1 MAPKTVKQPT
11 DRITVRLPIPQIE
24 QINALV
30 AAGRF
35 RTTTDVIFTAVRDF
49 LTSQGTGARSV
60 IEAEKGMLELQR
72 LMALADAQRSQS
84 GLK

>member
-1 MAPKTVKQPT
+1 MAAKKVKQPT
-11 DRITVRLPIPQIE
+11 DRITVRLPIAQIE

-49 LTSQGTGARSV
+49 LQSQGTGAKEV
-60 IEAEKGMLELQR
+60 IAAEQGLLELQKI
-72 LMALADAQRSQS
+72 MASADLARKL

>member
-49 LTSQGTGARSV
+49 LTTQGTGAKEV
-60 IEAEKGMLELQR
+60 IAAEQGLLELQKIMANADLAKR
-72 LMALADAQRSQS
+72 L

>member
-1 MAPKTVKQPT
+1 MAAKKVKQPT
-11 DRITVRLPIPQIE
+11 DRITVRLPIQQIQ

-30 AAGRF
+30 EAGRF

-49 LTSQGTGARSV
+49 LVSQGTGAKEV
-60 IEAEKGMLELQR
+60 IAGEQGLLELQKI
-72 LMALADAQRSQS
+72 MASADLVRKL